1 VSLPSQI
8 SKPGC
13 VSDRIRDKRAIVQ
26 QVLAGRLSL
35 SGPPADKVTT
45 ISALIGIELTR
56 QAIILSQTLHATYLG
71 PLLAGLKT
79 QLENPHPFLAAIAA
93 QQHTAGQGH
102 KDTEAESL
110 TKASDQF
117 KWDTWTE
124 TCGKSQAPWR
134 PAPKQGDMG
143 WGWWVAQD
151 IGVEEWW
158 TVPKAEEKDS

>member
-1 VSLPSQI
+1 M
-8 SKPGC
+8 
-13 VSDRIRDKRAIVQ
+13 IRDKRAIVQ

-35 SGPPADKVTT
+35 SGPPADKASLSLELVPT
-45 ISALIGIELTR
+45 ELTR

-93 QQHTAGQGH
+93 QQHAAGQGY
-102 KDTEAESL
+102 KDTQAESS

-143 WGWWVAQD
+143 WGWWVAHD